1 MYSLLG
7 EPFDLKARKPK
18 AILVVNIASKCG
30 FTPQLKELE
39 ALHQKYKDQGLL
51 VLGFPSNDF
60 QQEPLD
66 GKGIIE
72 FCDRNYG
79 VTFPIMLKGR
89 VKGGRAQDFYKAM
102 KSEYTGLW
110 LPLPFWNFQKYLID
124 GEGKVVDFF
133 LTPVTPLSNK
143 IQNAIQKLL

>member
-1 MYSLLG
+1 MLG
-7 EPFDLKARKPK
+7 EPFSLAERKPK

-39 ALHQKYKDQGLL
+39 ALYQQYKDRGLL
-51 VLGFPSNDF
+51 VLGFPTNDF

-66 GKGIIE
+66 GKDVIE

-79 VTFPIMLKGR
+79 VTFPIMLKGH
-89 VKGGRAQDFYKAM
+89 VKGKRAQAFYKAM
-102 KSEYTGLW
+102 KSEYKGTW
-110 LPLPFWNFQKYLID
+110 LPMPFWNFQKYLID
-124 GEGKVVDFF
+124 GNGRVVDYF
-133 LTPVTPLSNK
+133 LTPVTPLSTK